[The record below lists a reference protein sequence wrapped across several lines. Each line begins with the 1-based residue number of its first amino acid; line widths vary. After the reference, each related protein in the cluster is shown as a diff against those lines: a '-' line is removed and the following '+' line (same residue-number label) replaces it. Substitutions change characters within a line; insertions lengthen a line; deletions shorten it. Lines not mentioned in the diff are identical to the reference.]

1 MDYSWVIYEPCVF
14 VQLREI
20 GPIAVPVKTTDVE
33 SKPEKTTNEHKQE
46 QKYVGFLSKTK
57 KKANGINHTNIRSGR
72 KKTP

>member
-14 VQLREI
+14 VQLRVI

-33 SKPEKTTNEHKQE
+33 SKTEKTTNEHKQE

-57 KKANGINHTNIRSGR
+57 KRTA
-72 KKTP
+72 